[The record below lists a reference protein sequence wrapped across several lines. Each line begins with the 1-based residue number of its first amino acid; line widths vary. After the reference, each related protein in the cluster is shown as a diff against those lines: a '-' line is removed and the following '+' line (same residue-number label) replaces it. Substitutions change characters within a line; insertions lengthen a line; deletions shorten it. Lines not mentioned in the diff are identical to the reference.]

1 MRRKPLESMITVS
14 VEIPKSLYNEVK
26 KRNIDIART
35 LNQALQKSIKIKSDE
50 DDLKK
55 GYEEMSEINLGLA
68 EMCLEAEN
76 EALEIGERYLTECE

>member
-1 MRRKPLESMITVS
+1 MESTITVS

-35 LNQALQKSIKIKSDE
+35 LNQALQKSIKIRSDE

>member
-1 MRRKPLESMITVS
+1 MESTITVS
-14 VEIPKSLYNEVK
+14 VEIPKSLYNEVV
-26 KRNIDIART
+26 KRNIDIAGT
-35 LNQALQKSIKIKSDE
+35 LNHALQKSIKLKFDE

-76 EALEIGERYLTECE
+76 EALETGERYLTECE